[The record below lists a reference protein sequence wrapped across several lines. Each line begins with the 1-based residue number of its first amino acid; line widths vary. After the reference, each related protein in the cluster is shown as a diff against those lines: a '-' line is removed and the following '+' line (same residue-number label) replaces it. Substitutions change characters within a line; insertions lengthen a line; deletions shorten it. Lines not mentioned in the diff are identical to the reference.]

1 MASKNLALR
10 KREASKNLNVDDHL
24 HFCLVRRFLTPSTCK
39 LETKSFL
46 DTVYTMSTTKLWLSF
61 FFKVGSL
68 G

>member
-46 DTVYTMSTTKLWLSF
+46 DTVYTIINQNNQALVIF
-61 FFKVGSL
+61 FFSR
-68 G
+68 